1 MVNSKTVV
9 SALALSA
16 LAAAAPAPVPAP
28 GKATS
33 FSINQVA
40 VKKPVVHPAAKYAKA
55 LAKFGAQVPA
65 NVASA
70 AASGQSGSATNNP
83 TANDEEYVTPITAGS
98 STLNLDFDTG
108 SSDLWTYSSST
119 SGVGSHN
126 TYDTSTGTKVSGAT
140 WKISY
145 GDGSSASG
153 VVYKD
158 TVTVGGVTATSQAVE
173 VATSVSS
180 EFSSDTS
187 NDGLL
192 GLAFSSINTVSPTQ
206 QKTFYDNVKSSL
218 DTPVFAV
225 TLKHQAPGTYDF
237 GFIDSSKYTGDL
249 AYTPVDNSQGF
260 WQFTADGY
268 TVGSSGTS
276 GSSFSAI
283 ADTGTT
289 LVLLD
294 DSVISDYYSQVN
306 GAQNSS
312 SDGGYVFDCST
323 TLPDFTVQIG
333 SYNAVIPGDYIN
345 FASTGNGNTCFG
357 GIQSNSGIG
366 FSILGDVFLKSQ
378 YVVFD
383 GDNLQL
389 GFAAQA

>member
-16 LAAAAPAPVPAP
+16 LAAAAPAPSST
-28 GKATS
+28 TS

-40 VKKPVVHPAAKYAKA
+40 VKKPAIHPAVKYAKA
-55 LAKFGAQVPA
+55 LAKYHAEIPS

-70 AASGQSGSATNNP
+70 AASAQSGSATNKP
-83 TANDEEYVTPITAGS
+83 TADDEEYVTPITAGS
-98 STLNLDFDTG
+98 STLHLDFDTG
-108 SSDLWTYSSST
+108 SADLWTYSAST
-119 SGVGSHN
+119 RGVGSHS
-126 TYDTSTGTKVSGAT
+126 TYDTSTGKKVSGAS
-140 WKISY
+140 WQISY

-158 TVTVGGVTATSQAVE
+158 KVVVGGVTASSQAVE
-173 VATSVSS
+173 VATQVSS
-180 EFSSDTS
+180 EFSQDTS

-192 GLAFSSINTVSPTQ
+192 GLAFSSINTVSPTP

-218 DTPVFAV
+218 AKPVFAV

-237 GFIDSSKYTGDL
+237 GFIDKSKYKGSL
-249 AYTPVDNSQGF
+249 AYTNVDNSQGF

-268 TVGSSGTS
+268 SIGGSGG

-294 DSVISDYYSQVN
+294 DSIVDEYYSQVQ
-306 GAQNSS
+306 GAQNDSS
-312 SDGGYVFDCST
+312 QGGYVFDCSAD
-323 TLPDFTVQIG
+323 LPDFGVQIG
-333 SYNAVIPGDYIN
+333 DYTAVIPGKYIN
-345 FASTGNGNTCFG
+345 YASTGSTCFG

>member
-16 LAAAAPAPVPAP
+16 LVAAAPAPAP
-28 GKATS
+28 NKTS
-33 FSINQVA
+33 FSVKQVA
-40 VKKPVVHPAAKYAKA
+40 VKKPFVHPAAKYAKA
-55 LAKFGAQVPA
+55 LVKYGAKVPTQVA
-65 NVASA
+65 AA
-70 AASGQSGSATNNP
+70 AASGQSGSATNEP
-83 TANDEEYVTPITAGS
+83 TSGDEEYVTPITAGQ

-108 SSDLWTYSSST
+108 SSDLWTYSAST
-119 SGVGSHN
+119 QGVGSHN
-126 TYDTSTGTKVSGAT
+126 TYDTSTGKKISGAT
-140 WKISY
+140 WQISY

-158 TVTVGGVTATSQAVE
+158 TVTVGGVTATNQAVE
-173 VATSVSS
+173 VATQVSS

-192 GLAFSSINTVSPTQ
+192 GLAFSSINTVTPTQ

-218 DTPVFAV
+218 ATPVFAV

-249 AYTPVDNSQGF
+249 TYTPVDNSQGF
-260 WQFTADGY
+260 WSFTADGY
-268 TVGSSGTS
+268 TVGNSGS
-276 GSSFSAI
+276 GGSSFSAI

-294 DSVISDYYSQVN
+294 DSVISDYYSQVD

-312 SDGGYVFDCST
+312 SDGGYVFDCNTS
-323 TLPDFTVQIG
+323 LPDFTVQIG
-333 SYNAVIPGDYIN
+333 GYSAVIPGDYIN
-345 FASTGNGNTCFG
+345 FGSTGNGNCFG

-389 GFAAQA
+389 GFAPQA

>member
-1 MVNSKTVV
+1 MISKRCNIE
-9 SALALSA
+9 L
-16 LAAAAPAPVPAP
+16 
-28 GKATS
+28 
-33 FSINQVA
+33 
-40 VKKPVVHPAAKYAKA
+40 
-55 LAKFGAQVPA
+55 
-65 NVASA
+65 
-70 AASGQSGSATNNP
+70 
-83 TANDEEYVTPITAGS
+83 
-98 STLNLDFDTG
+98 TLH
-108 SSDLWTYSSST
+108 SWTYSSST
-119 SGVGSHN
+119 QGVGSHN
-126 TYDTSTGTKVSGAT
+126 TYDTSTGTKISGAT

-153 VVYKD
+153 NVYKD
-158 TVTVGGVTATSQAVE
+158 TVVVGGVTASSQAIE
-173 VATSVSS
+173 VATTVSS
-180 EFSSDTS
+180 EFSQDTS

-218 DTPVFAV
+218 ATPVFAV

-237 GFIDSSKYTGDL
+237 GFIDDSKYTGSL
-249 AYTPVDNSQGF
+249 TYASVDNSQGF

-268 TVGSSGTS
+268 SVGSSGS
-276 GSSFSAI
+276 GGSSFSAI

-294 DSVISDYYSQVN
+294 DSIVSDYYSQVD

-312 SDGGYVFDCST
+312 SDGGYVFDCSA

-333 SYNAVIPGDYIN
+333 DYSAVIPGDYIN
-345 FASTGNGNTCFG
+345 YASTGSGSNCFG

-389 GFAAQA
+389 GFAPQA

>member
-1 MVNSKTVV
+1 MFTSPIKKAKTNSYSWTY
-9 SALALSA
+9 
-16 LAAAAPAPVPAP
+16 
-28 GKATS
+28 T
-33 FSINQVA
+33 
-40 VKKPVVHPAAKYAKA
+40 
-55 LAKFGAQVPA
+55 
-65 NVASA
+65 
-70 AASGQSGSATNNP
+70 
-83 TANDEEYVTPITAGS
+83 S
-98 STLNLDFDTG
+98 STK
-108 SSDLWTYSSST
+108 
-119 SGVGSHN
+119 GVGSHN
-126 TYDTSTGTKVSGAT
+126 TYDPSTGTKVSGAT
-140 WKISY
+140 WEISY

-158 TVTVGGVTATSQAVE
+158 TVVVGGVTATSQAVE
-173 VATSVSS
+173 AATTVSS

-192 GLAFSSINTVSPTQ
+192 GLAFSSINTVTPTQ

-237 GFIDSSKYTGDL
+237 GFIDDSKYTGTL
-249 AYTPVDNSQGF
+249 AYADVDNSQGF

-268 TVGSSGTS
+268 SVGDSGS
-276 GSSFSAI
+276 GGSSFSTI

-294 DSVISDYYSQVN
+294 DDVVSDYYSQVD
-306 GAQNSS
+306 GAENSS
-312 SDGGYVFDCST
+312 SDGGYVFDCSAS
-323 TLPDFTVQIG
+323 LPDFTVQIG
-333 SYNAVIPGDYIN
+333 DYSAVIPGDYIN
-345 FASTGNGNTCFG
+345 YGSASGSNCFG

-383 GDNLQL
+383 GDNLQI